1 MDGNQEGWGA
11 SRPGHRVSLL
21 REERRAGFGGEVGS
35 GCAECRELGLEETP
49 GRSGGSRAEKRE
61 VGVLGRQERERGS
74 PSTKEGCVKA
84 HQGREE
90 MGLGG

>member
-1 MDGNQEGWGA
+1 MATRKVGEPLDPGTGSRCSARRGERVLGGRFVRGARNVGNWGLR
-11 SRPGHRVSLL
+11 RPR
-21 REERRAGFGGEVGS
+21 
-35 GCAECRELGLEETP
+35 

-61 VGVLGRQERERGS
+61 VGVLGMQERERGS